1 MCGFFVIIIC
11 MKFSYS
17 AKKNDGSV
25 VRASFEGG
33 SKSELFKELEKLNLT
48 LLTYKEVNGKVA
60 GFNEKFASF
69 FGRIKMID
77 KITFARNLGNMLD
90 AGLSFT
96 RAIAVMEK
104 QTKNQKLKGVF
115 QSISADISAGKTFHE
130 ALQKFPKV
138 FPPIF
143 VFMVKAG
150 EESGNLSESLKTIA
164 SQLEK
169 TYVLQKKMKGAMI
182 YPAVII
188 TVMLIIGII
197 MMMTVVPKLTQTFV
211 DLKTTLPASTR
222 FIIGISN
229 TINHN
234 FLLLIAAIAAFIGGI
249 YWISKTGKGRRAL
262 AWLVIRLPVL
272 GRIVVEANSAKTAR
286 TLSSLIGSGVNLI
299 QSVEITRDVI
309 QNVFYKEIL
318 TDTIASV
325 EKGKSLATVIEQNE
339 RLYPVFVSE
348 MISVGEET
356 GKLSS
361 MLQGVAVF
369 YENEV
374 EQKTKDLSTIVEPML
389 MVIVGA
395 GVGFFAVS
403 MITPMYSVMNN
414 L

>member
-1 MCGFFVIIIC
+1 MR
-11 MKFSYS
+11 FSYT
-17 AKKNDGSV
+17 AKKNDGSIATAV
-25 VRASFEGG
+25 FEGN
-33 SKSELFKELEKLNLT
+33 SKSELFKELEKLNLI
-48 LLTYKEVNGKVA
+48 LLTYKEISSKGLE
-60 GFNEKFASF
+60 GLGEKFAAF

-96 RAIAVMEK
+96 RAISVLQR
-104 QTKNQKLKGVF
+104 QTRNRKLKEVF
-115 QSISADISAGKTFHE
+115 ESINNDISAGKTFHE

-150 EESGNLSESLKTIA
+150 EESGNLSESLKVIA
-164 SQLEK
+164 NQLEK
-169 TYVLQKKMKGAMI
+169 TYLLQKKMKGAMI

-188 TVMLIIGII
+188 TVMIIIGII
-197 MMMTVVPKLTQTFV
+197 MMMTVVPKLTQTFI
-211 DLKTTLPASTR
+211 DLKTTLPSSTR
-222 FIIGISN
+222 LII
-229 TINHN
+229 
-234 FLLLIAAIAAFIGGI
+234 
-249 YWISKTGKGRRAL
+249 WISKTINNNFFMLLIAIIAIVAAVYGILRTRKGSRAL
-262 AWLVIRLPVL
+262 AWLVVRLPII
-272 GRIVVEANSAKTAR
+272 GRLVVEANAAKTSR

-309 QNVFYKEIL
+309 QNVYYKEIL
-318 TDTIASV
+318 SETIAAV
-325 EKGKSLATVIEQNE
+325 EKGKSLSTVIEQNE
-339 RLYPVFVSE
+339 KLYPVFVSE
-348 MISVGEET
+348 MINVGEET

-374 EQKTKDLSTIVEPML
+374 EQKTKDLSTIVEPVL

-395 GVGFFAVS
+395 AVGFFAVS

-414 L
+414 I

>member
-1 MCGFFVIIIC
+1 MR
-11 MKFSYS
+11 FSYT
-17 AKKNDGSV
+17 AKKNDGNV
-25 VRASFEGG
+25 TTAVFDGE

-48 LLTYKEVNGKVA
+48 LLTYKEIQTRGL
-60 GFNEKFASF
+60 GGLGEKFSIF

-96 RAIAVMEK
+96 RAIAVLEK
-104 QTKNQKLKGVF
+104 QTKNKKFKEVYE
-115 QSISADISAGKTFHE
+115 SISNDISAGKAFHE

-150 EESGNLSESLKTIA
+150 EESGNLSESLKVVA
-164 SQLEK
+164 NQLEK
-169 TYVLQKKMKGAMI
+169 TYVLQKKIRGAMI
-182 YPAVII
+182 YPGVII
-188 TVMLIIGII
+188 SVMIIIGII
-197 MMMTVVPKLTQTFV
+197 MMMTVVPKLTQTFAE
-211 DLKTTLPASTR
+211 LKVNLPNSTQ
-222 FIIGISN
+222 FIIWVSN
-229 TINHN
+229 TINHQ
-234 FLLLIAAIAAFIGGI
+234 FFILLGAVIAAMAAF
-249 YWISKTGKGRRAL
+249 YWGLHTVKGKKAFD
-262 AWLVIRLPVL
+262 WLIVRLPVI
-272 GRIVVEANSAKTAR
+272 GRIIVEANAAKTSR

-299 QSVEITRDVI
+299 QSVEITRDVL
-309 QNVFYKEIL
+309 QNVYYKNIL
-318 TDTIASV
+318 TETIAAV
-325 EKGKSLATVIEQNE
+325 EKGKSLATAIEQNE
-339 RLYPVFVSE
+339 RLYPVFVPE
-348 MISVGEET
+348 MIAVGEET

-374 EQKTKDLSTIVEPML
+374 EQKTKDLSTIIEPLL

-395 GVGFFAVS
+395 AVGFFAVS